1 MGEKWRV
8 TASGYQGKDEVDATG
23 TTVKNGGAYLLGA
36 YSFTDL
42 FGAYARADVYKADR
56 SLSGN
61 LIRRQLVGINGFLHL
76 SNHTGAR

>member
-23 TTVKNGGAYLLGA
+23 TTVKNGGA